1 MHLKLAVALLATLQ
15 PFAFMSGE
23 SLRATPDQSD
33 PAITNKLSGGE
44 NSSMSDREK
53 AGLRG
58 PVELYTEE
66 HTFPAVDNVPARTYT
81 TATKFS
87 PKGRILQ
94 STNSNAS
101 EAGPQEF
108 STTYTYDSA
117 GRLLKKTSAGPGS
130 PTTEIKYSYDEKG
143 QIISITGDPLGASSF
158 EYDNNGRKTRI
169 MSAPSKPLV
178 PEGTQYMFPMPE
190 GEDPY
195 LPVPAGGHAKILFNE
210 RGQPVE
216 WQVSDANGNLVNK
229 LIRNYD
235 ENGRLAEL
243 RYTIESFQYLLPA
256 EAQQELMADPGAAE
270 EMAAQLTNLLGEQR
284 NLTTIT
290 YSYDADGRLI
300 EQHHYTGYSMEG
312 TTKITY
318 NDHSDKLEERQFTT
332 GDPNP
337 PSSPQPTEVSS
348 RTSPYSRESHVQ
360 YSYKYDNFGNWTEQ
374 TTGSPTSANNDGTV
388 IRRTLIYFS
397 PQSLE
402 AAATV
407 SEQRGGQ
414 PFARRFWQRVGA
426 FLAPR

>member
-1 MHLKLAVALLATLQ
+1 MYLKLAVAILATLQ
-15 PFAFMSGE
+15 PWTFLSGE

-33 PAITNKLSGGE
+33 PAITNKLSSGE
-44 NSSMSDREK
+44 IASMSDREK
-53 AGLRG
+53 AVLRG

-66 HTFPAVDNVPARTYT
+66 HTFPAFDNIHARTYSIT
-81 TATKFS
+81 TKFS
-87 PKGRILQ
+87 LEGRILQ
-94 STNSNAS
+94 STNINGSD
-101 EAGPQEF
+101 AGSQKF

-130 PTTEIKYSYDEKG
+130 PATEIKYSYDEKG
-143 QIISITGDPLGASSF
+143 RIISITGDPLGVSSF
-158 EYDNNGRKTRI
+158 EYDDNGRKTRI

-178 PEGTQYMFPMPE
+178 PEGTQHMFTMPE
-190 GEDPY
+190 DEDSY
-195 LPVPAGGHAKILFNE
+195 LPIPAGGHAKILFNE
-210 RGQPVE
+210 QGQPVE
-216 WQVSDANGNLVNK
+216 WQVSDANGNLVNR

-243 RYTIESFQYLLPA
+243 RYTIESFQHLLPA

-270 EMAAQLTNLLGEQR
+270 EMAAQLTKLLGEQR
-284 NLTTIT
+284 NLTRIT
-290 YSYDADGRLI
+290 YSYDADGRVV
-300 EQHHYTGYSMEG
+300 EKHHYTGYSMEG

-318 NDHSDKLEERQFTT
+318 NDHSDKLEEHQFTT
-332 GDPNP
+332 GGPNP
-337 PSSPQPTEVSS
+337 PRPPQPTEVSS

-374 TTGSPTSANNDGTV
+374 RTGSPTSVSDGAV

-402 AAATV
+402 AETAL

-414 PFARRFWQRVGA
+414 PFARRFLQRMGA

>member
-1 MHLKLAVALLATLQ
+1 MYLKLAVAILATL
-15 PFAFMSGE
+15 PPWTFMSGE
-23 SLRATPDQSD
+23 SLRATTDQSD
-33 PAITNKLSGGE
+33 PAITNKLSSGE
-44 NSSMSDREK
+44 IASMSDREK
-53 AGLRG
+53 DGLRG
-58 PVELYTEE
+58 PVELYTEA
-66 HTFPAVDNVPARTYT
+66 HTFPAVDNIPARTYT
-81 TATKFS
+81 ITTKFS
-87 PKGRILQ
+87 LEGRILQ
-94 STNSNAS
+94 STNINAS

-108 STTYTYDSA
+108 STTYTYDDA

-130 PTTEIKYSYDEKG
+130 PSSETKYSYDEKG
-143 QIISITGDPLGASSF
+143 RIISITGDPLGVSSF
-158 EYDNNGRKTRI
+158 EYDDNGRKTRI

-178 PEGTQYMFPMPE
+178 PEGTQYMFTIPE
-190 GEDPY
+190 DEDSY
-195 LPVPAGGHAKILFNE
+195 LPIPTGGHAKILFNE
-210 RGQPVE
+210 QGQPVE

-243 RYTIESFQYLLPA
+243 RYTIESFLYLLPA

-270 EMAAQLTNLLGEQR
+270 EMAAQLTKILGEQR
-284 NLTTIT
+284 NFTRIT
-290 YSYDADGRLI
+290 YACDADGRLK
-300 EQHHYTGYSMEG
+300 HHYTGYSMEG

-318 NDHSDKLEERQFTT
+318 NDHSDKLEERQFTI

-337 PSSPQPTEVSS
+337 PRSPQPTEVSS

-360 YSYKYDNFGNWTEQ
+360 HSYKYDNFGNWTEQ
-374 TTGSPTSANNDGTV
+374 RTGSPTSASDWTV

-402 AAATV
+402 AETAL

-414 PFARRFWQRVGA
+414 PFARRFLQRVGA

>member
-1 MHLKLAVALLATLQ
+1 MYLKLAVAILATL
-15 PFAFMSGE
+15 PPWTFMSGE
-23 SLRATPDQSD
+23 SLRATTDQSD
-33 PAITNKLSGGE
+33 PAITNKLSSGE
-44 NSSMSDREK
+44 IASMSDREK
-53 AGLRG
+53 ARLRG

-66 HTFPAVDNVPARTYT
+66 HTFPAFENVPARTYT
-81 TATKFS
+81 TTTKFS
-87 PKGRILQ
+87 LEGRILQ
-94 STNSNAS
+94 STNINAS

-130 PTTEIKYSYDEKG
+130 PTTEIKYSHDEKDR
-143 QIISITGDPLGASSF
+143 ITSITGDPLGVSSF
-158 EYDNNGRKTRI
+158 EYDDNGRKTRI

-178 PEGTQYMFPMPE
+178 PEGTQYMFTMPE
-190 GEDPY
+190 DEDSY
-195 LPVPAGGHAKILFNE
+195 LPIPTGGHAKILFNE
-210 RGQPVE
+210 QGQPVE
-216 WQVSDANGNLVNK
+216 WQVSDANGHLVNR

-270 EMAAQLTNLLGEQR
+270 EMAAQLTKILGEQR
-284 NLTTIT
+284 NFTRIT
-290 YSYDADGRLI
+290 YAYDADGRLI
-300 EQHHYTGYSMEG
+300 EKHHYTGYSMEG

-337 PSSPQPTEVSS
+337 QRSPQPTEVSS

-374 TTGSPTSANNDGTV
+374 RTGSPTSASDWTV

-402 AAATV
+402 AETAL
-407 SEQRGGQ
+407 SEQRGGL
-414 PFARRFWQRVGA
+414 PFARRFLQRVGA